1 MLSNKEAVTII
12 ILWCMMCRFVY
23 ISIFQVP
30 YQGNYD
36 TIVSLVLFIFT
47 SILYLILGL
56 FGDVFIGRYR
66 LLQFG
71 LWIQWMTVLMS
82 TLLIA
87 MSEYYL
93 IDERMHSL
101 LSLILGVM
109 ELLGLS
115 SFQVVALQFGTDQLQ
130 GSPTDHLSV
139 FIILFWYIVAETLP
153 NAVFQWA
160 KYSLNLS
167 SFGPF
172 KVTRIIHICWNLF
185 SAAFVSVMLSIKSC
199 FMINW
204 FSTGERMPNDTQS
217 RDTMSGNSNPYHLIY
232 RVLRY
237 AQKHKYPVQC
247 SALTYW
253 EDKIPSRI
261 DLGKSKYGGPF
272 TTEEVENVK
281 TFFQLIKLLLSLSGI
296 IFTSYS
302 IELNLFYSPLL
313 VQHFS
318 HAMSD
323 TTLIVLIKAL
333 CGTLTIGLLI
343 LSYVVSPY
351 LQRYLPSM
359 LKRIGIGA
367 LLTTLCVLS
376 ILLIDSIGHATKTYK
391 VPCFLSP
398 SDIMLNLSPSFLAIQ
413 HMLYNLSYMIFTIS
427 LFEFII
433 AQSPHSMKGL
443 LIGLYYIIRFG
454 LAGILAI
461 VLYSSFKRY
470 PAYNNYSLSCG
481 TAYFIV
487 ITTVALLSLISYTI
501 VACKY
506 KLRERDE
513 VINFHA
519 FAEKYYD

>member
-1 MLSNKEAVTII
+1 
-12 ILWCMMCRFVY
+12 
-23 ISIFQVP
+23 
-30 YQGNYD
+30 
-36 TIVSLVLFIFT
+36 
-47 SILYLILGL
+47 
-56 FGDVFIGRYR
+56 
-66 LLQFG
+66 
-71 LWIQWMTVLMS
+71 MS
-82 TLLIA
+82 TFITA
-87 MSEYYL
+87 MSDYNYYQTHEL
-93 IDERMHSL
+93 VQSL
-101 LSLILGVM
+101 LSLILSVM

-130 GSPTDHLSV
+130 GAPSDHLSA
-139 FIILFWYIVAETLP
+139 FIFWYIVAEMLSSM
-153 NAVFQWA
+153 VFQWTQ
-160 KYSLNLS
+160 YLINLS
-167 SFGPF
+167 SISFGQV
-172 KVTRIIHICWNLF
+172 KVMMIIHLCWNLF

-204 FSTGERMPNDTQS
+204 FSTGERIPNDTQS
-217 RDTMSGNSNPYHLIY
+217 RDTMSGNSNPYHHIY
-232 RVLRY
+232 RVLKY
-237 AQKHKYPVQC
+237 AKKHKYPVQR

-272 TTEEVENVK
+272 TTEEVENMK
-281 TFFQLIKLLLSLSGI
+281 TFLKLIKLLLFLSGI
-296 IFTSYS
+296 LVTSYS
-302 IELNLFYSPLL
+302 IELSLYYSPLL

-318 HAMSD
+318 HSTSD
-323 TTLIVLIKAL
+323 TTQIVLIEAS
-333 CGTLTIGLLI
+333 CSTVTIGLFI
-343 LSYVVSPY
+343 LSYVASPY

-376 ILLIDSIGHATKTYK
+376 ALLIDSTGHATKSYK

-398 SDIMLNLSPSFLAIQ
+398 SDITLNFSPYFLAIPYT
-413 HMLYNLSYMIFTIS
+413 LYKLSYMIFTVS

-443 LIGLYYIIRFG
+443 LIGFYYVIRFG

-470 PAYNNYSLSCG
+470 PAYSNSLSCG
-481 TAYFIV
+481 TVYYIIQTAI
-487 ITTVALLSLISYTI
+487 ALLSLISYTI
-501 VACKY
+501 VALKY

-519 FAEKYYD
+519 FAEKYYES